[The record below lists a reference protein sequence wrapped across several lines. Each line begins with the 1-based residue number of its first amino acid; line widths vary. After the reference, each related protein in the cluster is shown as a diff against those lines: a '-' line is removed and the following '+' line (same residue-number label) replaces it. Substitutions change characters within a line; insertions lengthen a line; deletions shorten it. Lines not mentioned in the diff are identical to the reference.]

1 MKNVFALLFC
11 FASFANLFGG
21 AFPSADEN
29 ASARLAIEARER
41 APWTMPDEIFR
52 NYVLP
57 DTSVGE
63 ARDDWRPLF
72 REKFLPLVRE
82 CTTPTAAAETLN
94 REIWKILGVRYSP
107 ERDRPDQ
114 SPFHSMRIGKASCSG
129 LSILL
134 IDACRAVGVPARF
147 VGCRWKNKP
156 GNHSWVEIWDAGQ
169 WHHLGAGDGGNVDS
183 AWFDADAAAATPD
196 DPRFAIYAACAEPTG
211 LSFPL
216 AWIPDG
222 EDSGVPALNVTA
234 RYLRF
239 AEKFPRERCASVFLC
254 VPATAL
260 ASRAKSS
267 CSTRKHGAKSLAEKQ
282 KTNASISTTISR
294 SRCARERKF
303 SSRSRPSLPASSRK
317 STFPRRRRFLRLRKI
332 EKVDLIPAL
341 SRETPFAGT
350 HFAFSSKKSK
360 SKKLYPMSHALPAAT
375 RYGAKKL

>member
-1 MKNVFALLFC
+1 MKKFFALLFC
-11 FASFANLFGG
+11 FAFANLFGV
-21 AFPSADEN
+21 PADE
-29 ASARLAIEARER
+29 ASARLAEETRER

-82 CTTPTAAAETLN
+82 CATPTEAAETLN
-94 REIWKILGVRYSP
+94 REIWEILGVRYSP

-114 SPFHSMRIGKASCSG
+114 SPFHSMRIGKASCTG

-169 WHHLGAGDGGNVDS
+169 WHHLGAGDGGNAGA
-183 AWFDADAAAATPD
+183 AWFDADAAQADPD

-211 LSFPL
+211 ISFPL

-222 EDSGVPALNVTA
+222 EDSGVPAHNVTA
-234 RYLRF
+234 HYLRF
-239 AEKFPRERCASVFLC
+239 SEKNPAGTVRIGFSLRSRDGTRLAREILVLDAETHREIARGKTNDERFDLNNHLAFPLNPGEKIIVVFASDPSRILAKID
-254 VPATAL
+254 VPATETIFAL
-260 ASRAKSS
+260 A
-267 CSTRKHGAKSLAEKQ
+267 E
-282 KTNASISTTISR
+282 N
-294 SRCARERKF
+294 
-303 SSRSRPSLPASSRK
+303 
-317 STFPRRRRFLRLRKI
+317 
-332 EKVDLIPAL
+332 
-341 SRETPFAGT
+341 
-350 HFAFSSKKSK
+350 
-360 SKKLYPMSHALPAAT
+360 
-375 RYGAKKL
+375 